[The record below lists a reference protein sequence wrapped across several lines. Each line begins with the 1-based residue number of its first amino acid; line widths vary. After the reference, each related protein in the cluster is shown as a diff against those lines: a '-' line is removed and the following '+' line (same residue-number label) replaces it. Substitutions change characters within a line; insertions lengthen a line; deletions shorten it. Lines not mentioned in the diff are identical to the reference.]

1 MDKVREWLK
10 ENKTQIL
17 QQLNSI
23 LFKQTWE
30 KYADKNISAW
40 EMESLCFYYH
50 DHELANI
57 DFEKYGIS
65 DFNNLNDREISG
77 YFKRNGR
84 EIPLYKIST
93 IVGTVIAKN
102 DTKAT
107 INLLTHTGVVPVKFG
122 KEYYSMFKKRIS
134 RLNPE
139 TNKKQVV
146 EEGWFKKGTLLMI
159 NGYRR
164 DDTFVSK
171 TYKNTNAHELYKI
184 VNVKGRDIILTHER
198 EKGEEDE

>member
-57 DFEKYGIS
+57 DFE
-65 DFNNLNDREISG
+65 
-77 YFKRNGR
+77 
-84 EIPLYKIST
+84 
-93 IVGTVIAKN
+93 IV
-102 DTKAT
+102 
-107 INLLTHTGVVPVKFG
+107 
-122 KEYYSMFKKRIS
+122 
-134 RLNPE
+134 
-139 TNKKQVV
+139 
-146 EEGWFKKGTLLMI
+146 
-159 NGYRR
+159 
-164 DDTFVSK
+164 
-171 TYKNTNAHELYKI
+171 
-184 VNVKGRDIILTHER
+184 
-198 EKGEEDE
+198 

>member
-10 ENKTQIL
+10 ENKAQIL

-107 INLLTHTGVVPVKFG
+107 INLLTPTGVVPVKFG

-171 TYKNTNAHELYKI
+171 TYKNTNAHQLYKI